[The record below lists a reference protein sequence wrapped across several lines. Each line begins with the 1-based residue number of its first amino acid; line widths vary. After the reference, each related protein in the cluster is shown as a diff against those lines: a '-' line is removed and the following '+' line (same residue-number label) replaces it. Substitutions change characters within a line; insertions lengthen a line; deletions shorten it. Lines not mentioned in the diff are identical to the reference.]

1 MEPLPPNVA
10 MALAPGQALNSPSLT
25 WAVRGDAQAWFSGL
39 MRVPPAPC
47 RAGGRMVHGHLSFMG
62 RTSCRLTFGG
72 LFTSPY
78 QVGGGGGAG
87 VGRAI
92 SPTPGRSPRRSLSRS
107 GSRTCRSRADGPE
120 RDPQE
125 VVSPPGT
132 HGATSLKG
140 VPSSWGRGRAGTL
153 PPRRV
158 GSTQGPEDC
167 PREGRATV
175 LRTSGAAKVQPVA
188 RDASRVRGSA
198 GHWSRRHTAWLCLG
212 CLSPDV

>member
-140 VPSSWGRGRAGTL
+140 VPSSWGQGARRHSPASESGQHPGARGLSPGRKGNCAENF
-153 PPRRV
+153 R
-158 GSTQGPEDC
+158 GSKGAASGSRCLQGPWISWTLVTQTHC
-167 PREGRATV
+167 
-175 LRTSGAAKVQPVA
+175 VA
-188 RDASRVRGSA
+188 LPWVPFA
-198 GHWSRRHTAWLCLG
+198 
-212 CLSPDV
+212 